1 MADLRIQ
8 LGREIARR
16 RSAAGLSQA
25 ELATAAGTPRATV
38 IGYEHGRRYPPLPAL
53 VDLAAALGCTAGEIV
68 DGAVSDRPEKNPG
81 KSL

>member
-1 MADLRIQ
+1 MADLRLQ

-25 ELATAAGTPRATV
+25 ELAAAAGMPRATV

-53 VDLAAALGCTAGEIV
+53 VDLAAVLGCTAGQIV
-68 DGAVSDRPEKNPG
+68 DGAVGDPPPKKPEK
-81 KSL
+81 SL